1 MPSEIG
7 WHCFSFSRYVA
18 SASYVAKMRGVEN
31 VVWEKSQ
38 NRQLL
43 RGPACQKKVGGVVR
57 GRHVIKYMT
66 YLYVDVYHGNKL
78 LRIYIL
84 TIMTLHVFTY
94 SRTYLPLDTVHEP
107 T

>member
-1 MPSEIG
+1 
-7 WHCFSFSRYVA
+7 
-18 SASYVAKMRGVEN
+18 MRGVEN

-78 LRIYIL
+78 LRIYQ
-84 TIMTLHVFTY
+84 LHFDNNDPPRLY
-94 SRTYLPLDTVHEP
+94 LLSRTYLPLDTVHEP

>member
-1 MPSEIG
+1 
-7 WHCFSFSRYVA
+7 
-18 SASYVAKMRGVEN
+18 MRGVEN

-43 RGPACQKKVGGVVR
+43 RGPACQKKVGGGVR

-78 LRIYIL
+78 LRIYQ
-84 TIMTLHVFTY
+84 LHFDNNDPPRLYLLSYLFT
-94 SRTYLPLDTVHEP
+94 T
-107 T
+107 

>member
-31 VVWEKSQ
+31 VVWEKSK

-66 YLYVDVYHGNKL
+66 YLYVDVYHGNIL
-78 LRIYIL
+78 LR
-84 TIMTLHVFTY
+84 M
-94 SRTYLPLDTVHEP
+94 LPTP
-107 T
+107 F